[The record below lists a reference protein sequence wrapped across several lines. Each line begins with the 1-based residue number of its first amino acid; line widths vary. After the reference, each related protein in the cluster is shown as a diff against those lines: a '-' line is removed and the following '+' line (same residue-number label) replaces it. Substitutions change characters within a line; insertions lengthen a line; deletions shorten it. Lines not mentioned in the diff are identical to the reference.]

1 MSPRGSARTVPS
13 IHPVILSGGSGSRLW
28 PLSREAL
35 PKQFLAL
42 TGGRSLLEETA
53 RRLGGA
59 DFARPVVICNGDQH
73 SMVAEHLAR
82 AGVEPGAIV
91 LEPCARNTGPAAA
104 LAALLAAEAEPG
116 ALLLILPSDH
126 VIADKDAFLTAVAT
140 AAPAAEA
147 GSLVAF
153 GITPKHAETGYGYIR
168 RSGPLDGFQGCYRID
183 RYVEKPDPETAA
195 GYLEDGG
202 YDWNSGIFLFS
213 AAAYMGELDTF
224 RPDMAA
230 ACRRALTAAYQGEGV
245 VRPGAEDFSACANE
259 AIDTAVMENTA
270 KGAVVPVDMGWS
282 DIGAWSALWD
292 LGGKDADGN
301 VLTGDVVTHQVGG
314 SLIRSEGPRVAA
326 VGLDD
331 IIIVAM
337 DDAVL
342 AVSRDRA
349 DELRQLAGKLEGGG
363 GRARVHR
370 PWGWYRVLEAGDGFQ
385 VKHIFVAP
393 GGKLSLQ
400 RHQKRSEH
408 WVVTAGT
415 ATVTVADDT
424 FRLQEGASAFI
435 PAGTKHRL
443 ENYGETAV
451 HLIEVQNG
459 TYLGEDD
466 IERFD
471 DAYGRA

>member
-1 MSPRGSARTVPS
+1 MPT

-42 TGGRSLLEETA
+42 AGGRSLLEETA
-53 RRLGGA
+53 RRLGGSG
-59 DFARPVVICNGDQH
+59 FAQPVVMCNSDQH
-73 SMVAEHLAR
+73 PRVADHLAR

-91 LEPCARNTGPAAA
+91 LEPCPRNTGPAAA
-104 LAALLAAEAEPG
+104 LAALLVAGSEPD

-126 VIADKDAFLTAVAT
+126 VIGDAGAFLSAVAT

-153 GITPKHAETGYGYIR
+153 GVTPTHPETGYGYIR
-168 RSGPLDGFQGCYRID
+168 RGGPLDGFQGCHRID
-183 RYVEKPDPETAA
+183 RYVEKPGPETAA

-213 AAAYMGELDTF
+213 AAAYMDELDSF

-230 ACRRALTAAYQGEGV
+230 ACRRALASAHRGEGV
-245 VRPGAEDFSACANE
+245 VRPGLDDFSACTSE
-259 AIDTAVMENTA
+259 AIDTAVMENTEN
-270 KGAVVPVDMGWS
+270 GAVVPVDMGWS
-282 DIGAWSALWD
+282 DIGSWSALWE
-292 LGGKDADGN
+292 LGDKDADGN
-301 VLTGDVVTHQVGG
+301 VLIGDVTAHRVGG
-314 SLIRSEGPRVAA
+314 SYIRSEGPRVAA

-331 IIIVAM
+331 AIIVAM

-342 AVSRDRA
+342 VVSRDRA
-349 DELRQLAGKLEGGG
+349 DDLRQLAGKLEGGG
-363 GRARVHR
+363 GRAREHR
-370 PWGWYRVLEAGDGFQ
+370 PWGWYRILEEGAGFK
-385 VKHIFVAP
+385 VKHICVEP

-400 RHQKRSEH
+400 RHSKRSEH
-408 WVVTAGT
+408 WVVTEGR
-415 ATVTVADDT
+415 ATVTVGDDT
-424 FRLQEGASAFI
+424 FGLEEGASAFI

-443 ENYGETAV
+443 ENDGSAPL

-459 TYLGEDD
+459 SYLGEDD